1 MPFTLPVSLLVAL
14 HSRKAR
20 YRSALLVVGVLLF
33 ISTYILLIQPTF
45 SPSYALA
52 HQDTP
57 ASEQLA
63 VALESARNSRLSG
76 TSRKHKKL
84 FRSGD
89 QIKLDPSQEL
99 AAISSFL
106 ASLPHNIIPSSVD
119 PSVTIDPQLVLDF
132 DTRSSRAKEEVRH
145 MVADVWLR
153 NPVFLYSKLYSP
165 ASREVKAMLARMNL
179 RPAPTIIDVDIR
191 DDAEVLQPIVYRLT
205 SSSELPVLLIGGKP
219 VGTIEEIRLLDA
231 SGELR
236 KLVANSGAVIDG
248 VKRKKHKH

>member
-1 MPFTLPVSLLVAL
+1 MARLFSRPSQPSRTRSSMPLTLPVSLLVAL

-33 ISTYILLIQPTF
+33 ISTYILLIRPTF

-132 DTRSSRAKEEVRH
+132 DTRSSRAKEE
-145 MVADVWLR
+145 
-153 NPVFLYSKLYSP
+153 LYSP